1 MSKNPRQE
9 IKTQHQGPWSEEIK
23 TQHLEDIKTQWQMS
37 KNPRYE
43 IDTHHVEDHLGKM
56 EEIKTPHLEE
66 IKTPHL
72 EEIKTQ
78 HLEEIKTQHL
88 EEIKTQHL
96 EEIKTQHLQEIK
108 PNTRGRG
115 IDLPV
120 TSTNIESTRQPM
132 TDLDWWKFQVI
143 SGQIQWRGRSWV
155 FTNRIQGSDN
165 PVQGL

>member
-37 KNPRYE
+37 ENPRYE
-43 IDTHHVEDHLGKM
+43 INTQHVEDHLG
-56 EEIKTPHLEE
+56 
-66 IKTPHL
+66 
-72 EEIKTQ
+72 EIKTQ

-88 EEIKTQHL
+88 EEV
-96 EEIKTQHLQEIK
+96 KTQHLQEIK
-108 PNTRGRG
+108 TQHLEESDR
-115 IDLPV
+115 PV

-143 SGQIQWRGRSWV
+143 SFRSDPMTRT
-155 FTNRIQGSDN
+155 FLGFHQ
-165 PVQGL
+165 

>member
-37 KNPRYE
+37 ENPRYE
-43 IDTHHVEDHLGKM
+43 INTQHVEDHLG
-56 EEIKTPHLEE
+56 EIKTQHLG
-66 IKTPHL
+66 
-72 EEIKTQ
+72 EIKTQ

-88 EEIKTQHL
+88 EEMKTQHL
-96 EEIKTQHLQEIK
+96 EEVKTQHLQEIK
-108 PNTRGRG
+108 TQHLEESDR
-115 IDLPV
+115 PV

-155 FTNRIQGSDN
+155 LTNRIQGSDN